1 MATYATLNDAIHYEI
16 ITPLGEWAHRFNI
29 KAIAERLI
37 YWHHDINADGNINL
51 NRSGFRVRT
60 NVDFWKLVEANAQ

>member
-29 KAIAERLI
+29 KGLTP
-37 YWHHDINADGNINL
+37 G
-51 NRSGFRVRT
+51 
-60 NVDFWKLVEANAQ
+60 K

>member
-29 KAIAERLI
+29 NAIAERLI
-37 YWHHDINADGNINL
+37 YWYHDINADGTIKSTAAASEYAPTL
-51 NRSGFRVRT
+51 TSG
-60 NVDFWKLVEANAQ
+60 N